1 MLCKAEKTKICS
13 FFGGIFQLNYFFFS
27 EALIGIRRKIF
38 TIYILCVHTAVCF
51 IFFFAFLLLHC
62 VHLFA
67 FHPLTFPKPPW
78 KAISCPPSVLGKL
91 NAQWSELKTWQHCGR
106 RSDIL
111 KLVHAGHIRVQCRKE
126 AVECSLFL
134 FLRLRWPSP
143 SGCPASSCL
152 SITSVRW
159 PGGRQRR
166 HFHVKLACA
175 ENRNINKKIYMR
187 SLWVNVASTNGC
199 LSSLVKH
206 KVSYLSITVK
216 WNPNPSTSLRREKKH
231 TPCHLL

>member
-1 MLCKAEKTKICS
+1 MCSHCCLFYLFLCFSAATLCS
-13 FFGGIFQLNYFFFS
+13 SVCFS
-27 EALIGIRRKIF
+27 SLDFSK
-38 TIYILCVHTAVCF
+38 TAVKSN
-51 IFFFAFLLLHC
+51 LLSSIS
-62 VHLFA
+62 
-67 FHPLTFPKPPW
+67 PW
-78 KAISCPPSVLGKL
+78 QAERTMK
-91 NAQWSELKTWQHCGR
+91 QLKTWQHCGR

-216 WNPNPSTSLRREKKH
+216 WNPNPSTSLRREKKP